1 MEQER
6 SKYSG
11 LPVTEEEKAEFNKAF
26 TDIDELT
33 EYLHKQSDKAYN
45 KGTKLKRRN
54 KYECTNT

>member
-1 MEQER
+1 MEEGK

-45 KGTKLKRRN
+45 KETKPKRRN
-54 KYECTNT
+54 QV